1 MDPVEHKEIR
11 DFLCQK
17 LYPEHCS
24 HSKNCKRNFRS
35 KAMKFRVNEE
45 NTLYQV
51 SYQSLFTSKET
62 FG

>member
-11 DFLCQK
+11 DFLCQN
-17 LYPEHCS
+17 LFPEHCN
-24 HSKNCKRNFRS
+24 HNKNCKRNFSR